1 MSPPDRDVIV
11 IGAGMGG
18 VYAAHRLMGQG
29 LSVLGIESAP
39 EVGGVWYHNA
49 YPGARVDLESHYY
62 CYLFDDDLYR
72 EWKWSERYAAQ
83 PELLRYL
90 KHFADRFDVR
100 RHFRF
105 GTSVVGARWDEDG
118 RRWAVQTDAG
128 DVVTARFLVSTTGQ
142 LSKSRDPGFPGL
154 DTFRGRWVQTSHW
167 PQDGVDL
174 KGKKVGIVGTGSS
187 GVQAATAIAAQ
198 AERLVVFQRTP
209 NYSVPAHN
217 GPADH
222 ELQAELAGDLA
233 TVRAK
238 VAAAPAG
245 NLTPAYAGR
254 AADFSAK
261 QRRDLLDERW
271 AFGGQPLLALFT
283 DQGTNLEANRIVGD
297 YVRAKVREVVKDPEV
312 ADRVVPDAY
321 PIGTRRLCVDTGY
334 YEIFNQDNVTLV
346 DVRSDP
352 IRRITPGGIETKDA
366 SHDLDVIV
374 FALGFEAFT
383 GALDQAGVRNAA
395 GELVS
400 DGWQRGPETYL
411 GLMTAGF
418 PNLFLITGPGSPS
431 VLANMNVHNVQHLD
445 FVGDLIEHARE
456 RGADRI
462 EPTRRAQSEWTAHAA
477 EVAGPLIRRQVDNYM
492 VHVNKDD
499 GSRVFLPYG
508 GGFHQYVRR
517 CAEVA
522 TTGFRGFDM
531 R

>member
-1 MSPPDRDVIV
+1 VIV

-18 VYAAHRLMGQG
+18 VYAVHRLTSQG

-62 CYLFDDDLYR
+62 CYLFDEDLYR
-72 EWKWSERYAAQ
+72 EWRWSERYAAQ

-90 KHFADRFDVR
+90 KHVADRFGVR

-118 RRWAVQTDAG
+118 RRWVVRTDAG
-128 DVVTARFLVSTTGQ
+128 DVVTGRFLVSTTGQ
-142 LSKSRDPGFPGL
+142 LSKAREPAFPGL
-154 DTFRGRWVQTSHW
+154 GTFRGRWVQTSHW

-174 KGKKVGIVGTGSS
+174 RGKKVGIIGTGSS
-187 GVQAATAIAAQ
+187 GVQASTAIAAE
-198 AERLVVFQRTP
+198 ADRLVVFQRTP

-217 GPADH
+217 GPADRALH
-222 ELQAELAGDLA
+222 AELSRDLA
-233 TVRAK
+233 SVRGK

-245 NLTPAYAGR
+245 NLTPGYVGR
-254 AADFSAK
+254 AADFSPK
-261 QRRDLLDERW
+261 RRRELLDERW
-271 AFGGQPLLALFT
+271 AFGGQPLLALFS
-283 DQGTNLEANRIVGD
+283 DQGTDLEANRIVGD
-297 YVRAKVREVVKDPEV
+297 YVRAKVREIVKDPEV
-312 ADRVVPDAY
+312 AERVVPDAY

-334 YEIFNQDNVTLV
+334 YEIFNQDNVTLA

-352 IRRITPGGIETKDA
+352 IRRITPAGIETKDA
-366 SHDLDVIV
+366 SYDLDVIV

-383 GALDQAGVRNAA
+383 GALDGANVRDAA
-395 GELVS
+395 GEAVS
-400 DGWQRGPETYL
+400 ARWRRGPETYL
-411 GLMTAGF
+411 GLMTVGF

-445 FVGDLIEHARE
+445 FVGDLIDHARE
-456 RGADRI
+456 RGAERI
-462 EPTRRAQSEWTAHAA
+462 EPTRRAQDEWTAHAA
-477 EVAGPLIRRQVDNYM
+477 EVAAPLIRRQVDNYM

-499 GSRVFLPYG
+499 GSRVFIPYG

-517 CAEVA
+517 CDEVA
-522 TTGFRGFDM
+522 AAGFRGFDL